1 MFFHVLKAEQMKY
14 KRSPVWL
21 AFLLMPII
29 PAVLGTANY
38 LANVELLQSQW
49 YSLWTQHTLF
59 TCYFFL
65 PVMIGIYCAYTMRL
79 EHGNQNWHKLLT
91 MPVRRPTIIIAKLM
105 TVTQM
110 ILLSELWIG
119 LLFIVSG
126 KMAGIT
132 AAVPYADL
140 LRWCLFGALGGMVMA
155 SIQLLFSLYLKSFAL
170 PVGISFAGGISGL
183 LFLAKGLGHIWPY
196 SLMAYG
202 MNSNAPQQMMESG
215 YAAFVLICLAYL
227 TIFTVLSCVVLTK
240 KEM

>member
-1 MFFHVLKAEQMKY
+1 MLFHVLKAEQMKY

-38 LANVELLQSQW
+38 LANQELLQSQW

-91 MPVRRPTIIIAKLM
+91 MPVRRPLILLAKLL
-105 TVTQM
+105 TVTRM
-110 ILLSELWIG
+110 IVFSELWIG

-202 MNSNAPQQMMESG
+202 MNSNAPQQMMASG

>member
-38 LANVELLQSQW
+38 LANQELLQSQW

-91 MPVRRPTIIIAKLM
+91 MPVRRPLILLAKLL
-105 TVTQM
+105 TVTRM
-110 ILLSELWIG
+110 IVFSELWIG

-155 SIQLLFSLYLKSFAL
+155 SVQLLLSLYLRSFAL
-170 PVGISFAGGISGL
+170 PVGISLAGGISGL

-202 MNSNAPQQMMESG
+202 MNSNAPQQMMASG